1 MNSGTARFP
10 SRNRARLGF
19 RGYAMFDKLLIA
31 NRGAIACRILRT
43 LRTLQVKG
51 VAVYSEA
58 DAASLHLMQADEAH
72 SLGEGGAAGT
82 YLAVDKILA
91 IAKASGARAIH
102 PGYGF
107 LSENA
112 AFAQACEDA
121 DIAFVGPT
129 PEQLRVFGLKH
140 TARAL
145 ARQHGVPMLEGTEL
159 LDSLESAIAAARDI
173 GYPVMLKS
181 TAGGGGI
188 GMRVCRSAEELA
200 DSFEAVKRLGQN
212 NFSDAGVFI
221 EKYIQRARHLEVQV
235 FGDGQGE
242 VLALGVRDCSVQRR
256 NQKVLEETPAPNLP
270 DGMADELCAAA
281 IKLARAVNYRSAGT
295 VEFVFDS
302 EDQRFYFLEVNTRLQ
317 VEHGVTEQVWGVDLV
332 SWMVQL
338 AAGDLPP
345 LEQLQAGLKPSG
357 HAIQARLYAEDPGR
371 EFQPCPGLLTA
382 VNFPPA
388 DGHALRIDTWV
399 EAGCEIPPYF
409 DPMIAKLISWAP
421 TRERAS
427 TGLID
432 ALNET
437 RLYGVE
443 TNRDYLRQIIADT
456 PFASGQPWTRCLE
469 GLVYHADTFEVL
481 SGGTQ
486 TSVQD
491 YPGRLGYWAVGVPP
505 SGPMDSRALRQ
516 GNGLLGNAEGCAA
529 LEITMSGPLLR
540 FNTDAVIAV
549 TGAQIPITLD
559 GEPRAMNAALLVCA
573 GSTLAL
579 GTIAGAGVR
588 SYLCVRGGLDVPD
601 YLGSKSTFTL
611 GQFGGHGGRA
621 LRAGDVL
628 HIAPLVDRSAGQ
640 RIADDALEALPDI
653 RRIRVIYGPHAAP
666 EYFTEAYI
674 ETFFATDWEVHFN
687 SSRTGVRL
695 IGPKPEW
702 VRADGG
708 EAGLHPS
715 NIHDNPYAIGAVDF
729 TGDMPVI
736 LGPDG
741 PSLGGFVCPVTI
753 IEADLW
759 QLGQL
764 KAGDRVRFYPV
775 SVEACHA
782 ERCGSE
788 LVREGY
794 LPDAAD
800 QSTVPPSSRT
810 SPLLQGTARPQ
821 STADSCGSEAV
832 RIEDLPSPVILD
844 IGQDDKRLVARL
856 SGDTH
861 LLLEIGAPE
870 LDLVLRLRGHA
881 LMLALEAKQL
891 EGVIDLTPGIR
902 SLQVHYRPG
911 QLLLRQLLD
920 IVAGEWDAVCAAKD
934 LQVASR
940 IVHLPLS
947 WDDPACQL
955 AIEKYMTTVRKDAPW
970 CPSNLEFIRRINDLP
985 NLDEVQRTVFD
996 ASYLVM
1002 GLGDVYLGAPV
1013 ATPLDPRHRLVT
1025 TKYNPAR
1032 TWTAENSVGIGGAY
1046 MCVYGMEGPGGY
1058 QFVGRTL
1065 QMWNRYRDVAAFEG
1079 KPWLLRFF
1087 DQIRFYPV
1095 SADEL
1100 LRIRRDFPLGRFD
1113 LNIEH
1118 STLNMADYQAFLT
1131 REAEGITAFRA
1142 QQQSAFNAERER
1154 WIANGQA
1161 DFQSD
1166 EGVAPNT
1173 EELPLQTGQQG
1184 VDSHIA
1190 GNLWQVQVQPG
1201 ERVEAGDVLV
1211 ILESMK
1217 MEIPLLAP
1225 VAGVVQEVRVQPGSA
1240 VRAGQRVVVL
1250 AAD

>member
-1 MNSGTARFP
+1 
-10 SRNRARLGF
+10 
-19 RGYAMFDKLLIA
+19 MFDKLLIA

-43 LRTLQVKG
+43 LRTLKVKG

-72 SLGEGGAAGT
+72 SLGEGGASGT

-91 IAKASGARAIH
+91 IAKDSGAKAIH

-121 DIAFVGPT
+121 GIAFVGPT

-145 ARQHGVPMLEGTEL
+145 AKEHGVPMLEGTEL
-159 LDSLESAIAAARDI
+159 LDSLESALTAARDI

-200 DSFEAVKRLGQN
+200 ESFEAVKRLGQN

-270 DGMADELCAAA
+270 DGMAEELCAAA
-281 IKLARAVNYRSAGT
+281 IKLAKAVNYRSAGT

-332 SWMVQL
+332 GWMVQL

-345 LEQLQAGLKPSG
+345 LSQLQANLQPCG

-371 EFQPCPGLLTA
+371 DFQPCPGLLTA
-382 VNFPPA
+382 VDFPAA
-388 DGHALRIDTWV
+388 DGKSLRIDTWV
-399 EAGCEIPPYF
+399 EAGCEIPPFF

-421 TRERAS
+421 DRQQAS
-427 TGLID
+427 NGLSN
-432 ALNET
+432 ALNDT

-443 TNRDYLRQIIADT
+443 TNRDYLRQIIVDA

-469 GLVYHADTFEVL
+469 GLIYQADTFEVL

-486 TSVQD
+486 TTVQD

-516 GNGLLGNAEGCAA
+516 GNRLLGNAEGCAA

-540 FNTDAVIAV
+540 FNTDAVVAV
-549 TGAQIPITLD
+549 TGAQIPVTLN
-559 GEPRAMNAALLVCA
+559 GEAQPMNTALLVSA

-579 GTIAGAGVR
+579 GTIAGAGAR

-628 HIAPLVDRSAGQ
+628 HITTLADRSAGQ
-640 RIADDALEALPDI
+640 RVPDEQIEPLADV
-653 RRIRVIYGPHAAP
+653 RQIRVIYGPHGAP
-666 EYFTEAYI
+666 EYFTEGYI
-674 ETFFATDWEVHFN
+674 DTFFATDWEVHFN

-764 KAGDRVRFYPV
+764 KAGDKVRFSPV
-775 SVEACHA
+775 SLE
-782 ERCGSE
+782 
-788 LVREGY
+788 
-794 LPDAAD
+794 
-800 QSTVPPSSRT
+800 
-810 SPLLQGTARPQ
+810 TARTLIRRSDFSRESHGTHSRMNPLPQ
-821 STADSCGSEAV
+821 SDGLA
-832 RIEDLPSPVILD
+832 SPVVLD

-861 LLLEIGAPE
+861 VLLEIGAPE
-870 LDLVLRLRGHA
+870 LDLVLRFRGHA
-881 LMLALEAKQL
+881 LMQALESKAL
-891 EGVIDLTPGIR
+891 PGVIDLTPGIR
-902 SLQVHYRPG
+902 SLQVHYQPE
-911 QLLLRQLLD
+911 QLPLKTLLD
-920 IVAGEWDAVCAAKD
+920 IVAGEWDAVCATRD
-934 LQVASR
+934 LQVPSR

-1065 QMWNRYRDVAAFEG
+1065 QMWNRYREVAAFDG

-1095 SADEL
+1095 SADDL
-1100 LRIRRDFPLGRFD
+1100 LRIRREFPLGRYP
-1113 LNIEH
+1113 LEIEH
-1118 STLNMADYQAFLT
+1118 STLNLADYQAFLAK
-1131 REAEGITAFRA
+1131 EAEGIAAFRG
-1142 QQQSAFNAERER
+1142 QQQAAFQAERER
-1154 WIANGQA
+1154 WIASGQA
-1161 DFQSD
+1161 NFESEESAAPLTD
-1166 EGVAPNT
+1166 EPAL
-1173 EELPLQTGQQG
+1173 EAGQQG

-1201 ERVEAGDVLV
+1201 ERVTAGDVLV

-1225 VAGVVQEVRVQPGSA
+1225 VDGIVRDVRVQPGSA

-1250 AAD
+1250 ETD

>member
-1 MNSGTARFP
+1 
-10 SRNRARLGF
+10 
-19 RGYAMFDKLLIA
+19 MFEKLLIA

-43 LRTLQVKG
+43 LRELQVQG

-58 DAASLHLMQADEAH
+58 DAASLHIRQADQAH
-72 SLGEGGAAGT
+72 SLGEGPAATT
-82 YLAVDKILA
+82 YLDVDKILA
-91 IAKASGARAIH
+91 IARASGASAIH

-112 AFAQACEDA
+112 TFAEACEA
-121 DIAFVGPT
+121 AGIAFVGPT

-145 ARQHGVPMLEGTEL
+145 AREYGVPLLEGSDL
-159 LDSLESAIAAARDI
+159 LDDLDAALHAAAQV

-188 GMRVCRSAEELA
+188 GMRVCRDPDELGE
-200 DSFEAVKRLGQN
+200 SFEAVKRLGQN
-212 NFSDAGVFI
+212 NFSDGGVFI
-221 EKYIQRARHLEVQV
+221 EKYIPRARHLEVQV
-235 FGDGQGE
+235 FGDGQGQ
-242 VLALGVRDCSVQRR
+242 VIALGVRDCSVQRR

-270 DGMADELCAAA
+270 QGMAEALCAAA
-281 IKLARAVNYRSAGT
+281 ITLAQAVNYRSAGT

-302 EDQRFYFLEVNTRLQ
+302 HDQRFYFLEVNTRLQ

-332 SWMVQL
+332 RWMVQL
-338 AAGDLPP
+338 AAGELPP
-345 LEQLQAGLKPSG
+345 LGTLKEGLEPRG

-371 EFQPCPGLLTA
+371 DFQPSPGLLTQ
-382 VNFPPA
+382 VEFPAA
-388 DGHALRIDTWV
+388 DGRQLRIDTWV
-399 EAGCEIPPYF
+399 ESGSEIPPYF
-409 DPMIAKLISWAP
+409 DPMIAKLISWAED
-421 TRERAS
+421 RQSAH
-427 TGLID
+427 L
-432 ALNET
+432 ALHHALGES

-443 TNRDYLRQIIADT
+443 HNRDYLRQILVDT
-456 PFASGQPWTRCLE
+456 PFASGQPWTRCLDD
-469 GLVYHADTFEVL
+469 LVYRASTFEVL
-481 SGGTQ
+481 SPGTQ

-505 SGPMDSRALRQ
+505 SGPMDSRALRA
-516 GNGLLGNAEGCAA
+516 GNRLLGNAEGAAA

-540 FNTDAVIAV
+540 FNCAARVVV
-549 TGAQIPITLD
+549 TGASIALSLD
-559 GEPRAMNAALLVCA
+559 GVAQPMNSVL
-573 GSTLAL
+573 S
-579 GTIAGAGVR
+579 IPAGATLSIGQISGPGAR
-588 SYLCVRGGLDVPD
+588 SYLCLSGGVQVPD

-628 HIAPLVDRSAGQ
+628 HLLPLKAGPSGHSLP
-640 RIADDALEALPDI
+640 LEQVTVLPAV
-653 RRIRVIYGPHAAP
+653 RRIRVIYGPHGAP
-666 EYFTEAYI
+666 EYFAQGYI
-674 ETFFATDWEVHFN
+674 DTFFNTQWQVHFN

-702 VRADGG
+702 TRSDGG

-741 PSLGGFVCPVTI
+741 PSLGGFVCPVTV

-764 KAGDRVRFYPV
+764 KAGDKLQFFPV
-775 SVEACHA
+775 SLEQARQAALHDLELADNPAA
-782 ERCGSE
+782 E
-788 LVREGY
+788 
-794 LPDAAD
+794 
-800 QSTVPPSSRT
+800 
-810 SPLLQGTARPQ
+810 PLR
-821 STADSCGSEAV
+821 
-832 RIEDLPSPVILD
+832 SPVVLD
-844 IGQDDKRLVARL
+844 IGEDASRLVARL

-861 LLLEIGAPE
+861 LLLEIGAAE
-870 LDLVLRLRGHA
+870 LDLVLRFRGHA
-881 LMLALEAKQL
+881 LMQALETKAL
-891 EGVIDLTPGIR
+891 PGVIDLTPGIR
-902 SLQVHYRPG
+902 SLQLHYRPE
-911 QLLLRQLLD
+911 QLPLASLLA
-920 IVAGEWDAVCAAKD
+920 IIAGEWTAVCATQD
-934 LQVASR
+934 LQVPSR

-955 AIEKYMTTVRKDAPW
+955 AIDKYMTTVRKDAPW

-985 NLDEVQRTVFD
+985 DLAEVQHTVFA

-1046 MCVYGMEGPGGY
+1046 LCVYGMEGPGGY

-1065 QMWNRYRDVAAFEG
+1065 QMWNRYREVPAFQG
-1079 KPWLLRFF
+1079 RPWLLRFF

-1095 SADEL
+1095 SAAEL
-1100 LRIRRDFPLGRFD
+1100 ERIRRDFPLGRYALEIQPSQ
-1113 LNIEH
+1113 LN
-1118 STLNMADYQAFLT
+1118 LADYQAFLD
-1131 REAEGITAFRA
+1131 REAGSIEAFRH
-1142 QQQSAFNAERER
+1142 QQQAAFNAERER

-1161 DFQSD
+1161 HYQAED
-1166 EGVAPNT
+1166 VALQ
-1173 EELPLQTGQQG
+1173 EELEPALESGQHS
-1184 VDSHIA
+1184 VDSQIA
-1190 GNLWQVQVQPG
+1190 GNLWQVRVSPG
-1201 ERVEAGDVLV
+1201 TRVAAGDVLV

-1217 MEIPLLAP
+1217 MEIALVAPL
-1225 VAGVVQEVRVQPGSA
+1225 AGVVREIRVQPGSA
-1240 VRAGQRVVVL
+1240 IRAGQRVAVL
-1250 AAD
+1250 ELD

>member
-1 MNSGTARFP
+1 
-10 SRNRARLGF
+10 
-19 RGYAMFDKLLIA
+19 MFDKLLIA

-43 LRTLQVKG
+43 LHELRVGG

-58 DAASLHLMQADEAH
+58 DAASLHIQQAAQAI
-72 SLGEGGAAGT
+72 SLGEGPASST
-82 YLAVDKILA
+82 YLVVEKILA
-91 IAKASGARAIH
+91 AARDSGVQAIH

-112 AFAQACEDA
+112 AFAEACEA
-121 DIAFVGPT
+121 AGIAFVGPT
-129 PEQLRVFGLKH
+129 PEQLRLFGLKH

-145 ARQHGVPMLEGTEL
+145 AREQGVPMLEGTDL
-159 LDSLESAIAAARDI
+159 LENLDAALRAGEQV

-188 GMRVCRSAEELA
+188 GMRVCRSADELRDA
-200 DSFEAVKRLGQN
+200 FDAVKRLGQN
-212 NFSDAGVFI
+212 NFSDSGVFI

-242 VLALGVRDCSVQRR
+242 VIALGVRDCSVQRR

-270 DGMADELCAAA
+270 AGMAEALCVAA
-281 IKLARAVNYRSAGT
+281 IQLAKAVSYRSAGT
-295 VEFVFDS
+295 VEFVYDS
-302 EDQRFYFLEVNTRLQ
+302 EAQRFYFLEVNTRLQ

-332 SWMVQL
+332 RWMIEL

-345 LEQLQAGLKPSG
+345 LAELAATLKPSG

-371 EFQPCPGLLTA
+371 DFQPCPGLLTA
-382 VNFPPA
+382 VQFPPA
-388 DGHALRIDTWV
+388 DGKSLRIDTWV

-409 DPMIAKLISWAP
+409 DPMIAKLIAWAP
-421 TRERAS
+421 TREQASAGLDRALEGS
-427 TGLID
+427 Q
-432 ALNET
+432 
-437 RLYGVE
+437 LYGVE
-443 TNRDYLRQIIADT
+443 CNRDYLRQILADA
-456 PFASGQPWTRCLE
+456 PFASGSPWTRCLE
-469 GLVYHADTFEVL
+469 GLRYRAHTVEVL
-481 SGGTQ
+481 SAGTQ

-505 SGPMDSRALRQ
+505 SGPMDDRALRL
-516 GNGLLGNAEGCAA
+516 GNQLLGNPEGAAA
-529 LEITMSGPLLR
+529 LEITMSGPTLR
-540 FNTDAVIAV
+540 FNTDAVVAV
-549 TGAQIPITLD
+549 TGAALPISLD
-559 GEPRAMNAALLVCA
+559 GVEQPMDTSLFIPA
-573 GSTLAL
+573 GATLSL
-579 GTIAGAGVR
+579 GTVGGAGTR
-588 SYLCVRGGLDVPD
+588 SYLCLRGGLQVPD

-628 HIAPLVDRSAGQ
+628 HVAELVDASHGAS
-640 RIADDALEALPDI
+640 LPSHL
-653 RRIRVIYGPHAAP
+653 RTELPAVREVRVIYGPHGAP
-666 EYFTEAYI
+666 EYFTPAYI
-674 ETFFATDWEVHFN
+674 ETFFTTDWEVHFN

-702 VRADGG
+702 VRESGG

-741 PSLGGFVCPVTI
+741 PSLGGFVCPVTV

-764 KAGDRVRFYPV
+764 KAGDKVRFLPV
-775 SVEACHA
+775 DISTARDLAALRRTEGGALALAREQSSAWHA
-782 ERCGSE
+782 GDMRFASK
-788 LVREGY
+788 LAPTVAQ
-794 LPDAAD
+794 PHPAAAGL
-800 QSTVPPSSRT
+800 T
-810 SPLLQGTARPQ
+810 SPIVL
-821 STADSCGSEAV
+821 
-832 RIEDLPSPVILD
+832 DL
-844 IGQDDKRLVARL
+844 GQDDTRLVARL
-856 SGDTH
+856 AGDTH
-861 LLLEIGAPE
+861 LLLEIGQPE
-870 LDLVLRLRGHA
+870 LDLVLRFRAHA
-881 LMLALEAKQL
+881 LMQELEAKDL
-891 EGVIDLTPGIR
+891 AGVIDLTPGIR
-902 SLQVHYRPG
+902 SLQLHYQPETLPLHS
-911 QLLLRQLLD
+911 LLET
-920 IVAGEWDAVCAAKD
+920 VAGLWDAVCAAQD
-934 LQVASR
+934 LKVPSR

-970 CPSNLEFIRRINDLP
+970 CPSNLEFIRRINELPDL
-985 NLDEVQRTVFD
+985 EAVYRTVFE

-1065 QMWNRYRDVAAFEG
+1065 QMWNRYREVAAFDG

-1087 DQIRFYPV
+1087 DQVRFYPV
-1095 SADEL
+1095 SAEEL
-1100 LRIRRDFPLGRFD
+1100 LRIRRDFPLGRYP
-1113 LNIEH
+1113 LRIEH
-1118 STLNMADYQAFLT
+1118 SELRLADYQQFLAD
-1131 REAEGITAFRA
+1131 EAESIAAFRNHQRA
-1142 QQQSAFNAERER
+1142 AFDAERER
-1154 WIANGQA
+1154 WIASGQA
-1161 DFQSD
+1161 HFESD
-1166 EGVAPNT
+1166 EAAVDSSEDAP
-1173 EELPLQTGQQG
+1173 LGAGQHA
-1184 VDSHIA
+1184 VESHIA
-1190 GNLWQVQVQPG
+1190 GNLWQVQV
-1201 ERVEAGDVLV
+1201 EAGASVKAGDILV

-1217 MEIPLLAP
+1217 MEIPLTAP
-1225 VAGVVQEVRVQPGSA
+1225 RDGVVREVRVQPGSP
-1240 VRAGQRVVVL
+1240 VRAGQRVVVMEE
-1250 AAD
+1250 A

>member
-1 MNSGTARFP
+1 
-10 SRNRARLGF
+10 
-19 RGYAMFDKLLIA
+19 MFEKILIA

-43 LRTLQVKG
+43 LASLQVKG

-58 DAASLHLMQADEAH
+58 DAASLHILHADEAH
-72 SLGEGGAAGT
+72 SLGEGAAAGT

-91 IAKASGARAIH
+91 IARQSGATAIH

-112 AFAQACEDA
+112 AFAEACA
-121 DIAFVGPT
+121 THNIAFIGPT

-145 ARQHGVPMLEGTEL
+145 AKQHGVPMLEGTEL
-159 LDSLESAIAAARDI
+159 LDSLDAALIAGEQV

-188 GMRVCRSAEELA
+188 GMRVCRSASELSE
-200 DSFEAVKRLGQN
+200 SFEAVKRLGQN

-235 FGDGQGE
+235 FGDGRGE
-242 VLALGVRDCSVQRR
+242 VIALGVRDCSVQRR

-270 DGMADELCAAA
+270 HGMAEELCAAA
-281 IKLARAVNYRSAGT
+281 IKLAKAVNYRSAGT

-302 EDQRFYFLEVNTRLQ
+302 EAQRFYFLEVNTRLQ

-332 SWMVQL
+332 RWMVEL
-338 AAGDLPP
+338 AAGELPP
-345 LEQLQAGLKPSG
+345 LSELYRQLKPDG

-371 EFQPCPGLLTA
+371 DFQPSPGLLTA
-382 VNFPPA
+382 VEFPPA
-388 DGHALRIDTWV
+388 NGIQLRIDTWV

-409 DPMIAKLISWAP
+409 DPMIAKVITWAP
-421 TRERAS
+421 SREQARAE
-427 TGLID
+427 LHQ
-432 ALNET
+432 ALGDSL
-437 RLYGVE
+437 LYGVE
-443 TNRDYLRQIIADT
+443 TNRDYLRQILRDT
-456 PFASGQPWTRCLE
+456 PFASGEPWTRCLE
-469 GLVYHADTFEVL
+469 NLVYRANTFEVL
-481 SGGTQ
+481 SAGTQ

-505 SGPMDSRALRQ
+505 SGPMDSRALRL
-516 GNGLLGNAEGCAA
+516 GNRLLGNADGAAA

-540 FNTDAVIAV
+540 FNCEAVIAV
-549 TGAQIPITLD
+549 TGAPIGVTLE
-559 GEPRAMNAALLVCA
+559 GESVPMNTALL
-573 GSTLAL
+573 
-579 GTIAGAGVR
+579 IPAGATLHLGSISGAGAR
-588 SYLCVRGGLDVPD
+588 SYLCLRGGLQVPD

-628 HIAPLVDRSAGQ
+628 HIAALKDRSAGEQ
-640 RIADDALEALPDI
+640 LAEQHITALPAV
-653 RRIRVIYGPHAAP
+653 RQIRVIYGPHGAP
-666 EYFTEAYI
+666 EYFTENYI
-674 ETFFATDWEVHFN
+674 GTFFETQWEVHFN

-741 PSLGGFVCPVTI
+741 PSLGGFVCPVTV

-764 KAGDRVRFYPV
+764 KAGDKIQFIPV
-775 SVEACHA
+775 NLKTARDLACQWDN
-782 ERCGSE
+782 CGSW
-788 LVREGY
+788 LASDG
-794 LPDAAD
+794 
-800 QSTVPPSSRT
+800 
-810 SPLLQGTARPQ
+810 ARPD
-821 STADSCGSEAV
+821 TALTSSLASQLPQ
-832 RIEDLPSPVILD
+832 DLVSPVVLEL
-844 IGQDDKRLVARL
+844 GQGDVRLVARV

-861 LLLEIGAPE
+861 LLLEIGEPE
-870 LDLVLRLRGHA
+870 LNLVLRFRAHA
-881 LMLALEAKQL
+881 LMQALELKSL
-891 EGVIDLTPGIR
+891 HGVIDLTPGIR
-902 SLQVHYRPG
+902 SLQIHYQPE
-911 QLLLRQLLD
+911 QLPLADLLG
-920 IVAGEWDAVCAAKD
+920 IVAGEWDAVCAAND
-934 LQVASR
+934 LQVPSR

-1065 QMWNRYRDVAAFEG
+1065 QMWNRYREVAAFDG

-1095 SADEL
+1095 SAEEL

-1118 STLNMADYQAFLT
+1118 SQLNLADYQAFLN
-1131 REAEGITAFRA
+1131 REAEGINAFRA
-1142 QQQSAFNAERER
+1142 QQQGAFNAERER
-1154 WIANGQA
+1154 WIASGQA
-1161 DFQSD
+1161 HFDSEEAVPESSED
-1166 EGVAPNT
+1166 APLADG
-1173 EELPLQTGQQG
+1173 EHS

-1190 GNLWQVQVQPG
+1190 GNLWQVQVEAG
-1201 ERVEAGDVLV
+1201 SRVAAGDVLV

-1217 MEIPLLAP
+1217 MEIPVLAP
-1225 VAGVVQEVRVQPGSA
+1225 LAGVVREIRVQPGSA
-1240 VRAGQRVVVL
+1240 VRAGQRIVVL
-1250 AAD
+1250 ALD

>member
-1 MNSGTARFP
+1 
-10 SRNRARLGF
+10 
-19 RGYAMFDKLLIA
+19 MFNKLLIA

-43 LRTLQVKG
+43 LRALDVQG

-58 DAASLHLMQADEAH
+58 DAASLHIQQADEAH
-72 SLGEGGAAGT
+72 SLGEGPAANT
-82 YLAVDKILA
+82 YLVVEKILA
-91 IAKASGARAIH
+91 VAKQSGATAIH

-112 AFAQACEDA
+112 AFAEACEA
-121 DIAFVGPT
+121 AGIAFVGPT

-145 ARQHGVPMLEGTEL
+145 AKQHGVPMLEGTEL
-159 LDSLESAIAAARDI
+159 LENLDAALVAGEQV

-188 GMRVCRSAEELA
+188 GMRVCNSAAELSDA
-200 DSFEAVKRLGQN
+200 FEAVKRLGQN
-212 NFSDAGVFI
+212 NFSDSGVFI

-235 FGDGQGE
+235 FGDGRGE

-270 DGMADELCAAA
+270 VGMAEELCAAA
-281 IKLARAVNYRSAGT
+281 IKLAKAVSYRSAGT
-295 VEFVFDS
+295 VEFVYDS
-302 EDQRFYFLEVNTRLQ
+302 EAARFYFLEVNTRLQ

-332 SWMVQL
+332 RWMIEL
-338 AAGDLPP
+338 AAGDLAP
-345 LEQLQAGLKPSG
+345 LSELAQGLKPSG

-371 EFQPCPGLLTA
+371 DFQPSPGLLTA
-382 VNFPPA
+382 VDFPKA
-388 DGHALRIDTWV
+388 DGKALRIDTWV

-409 DPMIAKLISWAP
+409 DPMIAKVITWADS
-421 TRERAS
+421 REAAS
-427 TGLID
+427 S
-432 ALNET
+432 ALSQALADT
-437 RLYGVE
+437 LLYGVE
-443 TNRDYLRQIIADT
+443 TNSQYLRQILTDA
-456 PFASGQPWTRCLE
+456 PFASGNPWTRCLE
-469 GLVYHADTFEVL
+469 NLNYQATTFEVL
-481 SGGTQ
+481 SAGTQ
-486 TSVQD
+486 TTVQD
-491 YPGRLGYWAVGVPP
+491 FPGRLGYWAVGVPP
-505 SGPMDSRALRQ
+505 SGPMDSRALRL
-516 GNGLLGNAEGCAA
+516 GNRLLGNAADAA
-529 LEITMSGPLLR
+529 GLEITMSGPTLR
-540 FNTDAVIAV
+540 FNTHAVVAV
-549 TGAQIPITLD
+549 TGAPIPLSVD
-559 GEPRAMNAALLVCA
+559 GSEQPLNTALLIKA
-573 GSTLAL
+573 GSTLSL
-579 GTIAGAGVR
+579 GTIAGAGAR
-588 SYLCVRGGLDVPD
+588 SYLSLRGGVQVPD

-628 HIAPLVDRSAGQ
+628 HIPALTDRQAGAQ
-640 RIADDALEALPDI
+640 LPADLCSALPAV
-653 RRIRVIYGPHAAP
+653 REIRVIYGPHGAP
-666 EYFTEAYI
+666 EYFTPAYI

-702 VRADGG
+702 VRDSGG

-764 KAGDRVRFYPV
+764 KAGNKVRFAPV
-775 SVEACHA
+775 CIEVARQLAKANNLECADLCRSQLAGDPSVSLIASKLAPTQAHD
-782 ERCGSE
+782 
-788 LVREGY
+788 L
-794 LPDAAD
+794 
-800 QSTVPPSSRT
+800 T
-810 SPLLQGTARPQ
+810 SPI
-821 STADSCGSEAV
+821 V
-832 RIEDLPSPVILD
+832 LD
-844 IGQDDKRLVARL
+844 IGQADKRLVARL

-861 LLLEIGAPE
+861 LLLEIGAAE
-870 LDLVLRLRGHA
+870 LDLVLRFRGHA
-881 LMLALEAKQL
+881 LMQALEAKQL
-891 EGVIDLTPGIR
+891 VGVIDLTPGIR
-902 SLQVHYRPG
+902 SLQVHYQPETLALND
-911 QLLLRQLLD
+911 LLG
-920 IVAGEWDAVCAAKD
+920 IVAGEWDAVCAAQD
-934 LQVASR
+934 LRVPSR

-985 NLDEVQRTVFD
+985 NLDEVYKTVFE

-1065 QMWNRYRDVAAFEG
+1065 QMWNRYREVAAFDG

-1100 LRIRRDFPLGRFD
+1100 LRIRRDFPLGRYD
-1113 LNIEH
+1113 LRIEH
-1118 STLNMADYQAFLT
+1118 SELALADYQTFLD
-1131 REAEGITAFRA
+1131 REAEGIEAFRN
-1142 QQQSAFNAERER
+1142 QQRAAFDAERQR
-1154 WIANGQA
+1154 WIESGQA
-1161 DFQSD
+1161 HFES
-1166 EGVAPNT
+1166 EEVAADLG
-1173 EELPLQTGQQG
+1173 EDAPLGAG
-1184 VDSHIA
+1184 LHSIDSHIA
-1190 GNLWQVQVQPG
+1190 GNLWQVQVSEGDQ
-1201 ERVEAGDVLV
+1201 VKAGDVLV

-1217 MEIPLLAP
+1217 MEIPLFAP
-1225 VAGVVQEVRVQPGSA
+1225 RDGVVREVRVQPGSP

-1250 AAD
+1250 EEA